1 VVIAFQEMGSEAK
14 QVDTRF
20 VLVTPKVVETACFER
35 EFYL

>member
-1 VVIAFQEMGSEAK
+1 MVIVFQEMGSEAK

-20 VLVTPKVVETACFER
+20 ALVTPKAVETACFER